1 MNKIILD
8 LFHDVKSFLTDFLLQ
23 PRSFLFMKELKN
35 VASPASS
42 EGAEQESISA
52 ARNQTLEAERVK
64 AVDAYRKIKATR
76 THSVKL
82 TEFM

>member
-1 MNKIILD
+1 MNKIY
-8 LFHDVKSFLTDFLLQ
+8 FMTKSFLIAFSLQ
-23 PRSFLFMKELKN
+23 PRSFLFMKDLEN

-42 EGAEQESISA
+42 EGAQQKESITA
-52 ARNQTLEAERVK
+52 TRNQTLEAERVK

-76 THSVKL
+76 THAVKL